1 MITIKQCFIIILTG
15 NEKDSREAK
24 KKVRKVLYSSG
35 ENKRG
40 EFEDI
45 VKEIENASTTYQN
58 INEDWRKQNFV
69 GAITT
74 IYYLHDKEIER
85 DFLFPWLLMLLDSDD
100 GIIRYSAVKM
110 ISTELGPL
118 TTHLRCPEYGQTQ
131 EKIEI
136 YNEILEFLFA
146 NLYFLARN
154 FWDPKYKKYKYVDK
168 LPSCKLKSVEMLLTQ
183 MRDNCGDEYMEKL
196 ERKLGIY

>member
-35 ENKRG
+35 ENKKG

-45 VKEIENASTTYQN
+45 AKEIENAPITYQN

-69 GAITT
+69 GAIAT
-74 IYYLHDKEIER
+74 IYYLHDKELER
-85 DFLFPWLLMLLDSDD
+85 DFLFHWLFMLLDSDD
-100 GIIRYSAVKM
+100 GTIRYSAVKM
-110 ISTELGPL
+110 ITNELGPL
-118 TTHLRCPEYGQTQ
+118 TFHLRCPEYEHPQ
-131 EKIEI
+131 EKVEE
-136 YNEILEFLFA
+136 YDRILEQLFI
-146 NLYFLARN
+146 NLYFSFRN
-154 FWDPKYKKYKYVDK
+154 LWDPKYKKYKYVHK
-168 LPSCKLKSVEMLLTQ
+168 LPSCKLKSVEMLLAR
-183 MRDNCGDEYMEKL
+183 MRESCGDEYMERL